1 MNTEIIYIGTDP
13 TTESVITQRR
23 TSPNHE
29 FDWDNVTILDK
40 EPFFK

>member
-13 TTESVITQRR
+13 TTEIITQRR
-23 TSPNHE
+23 TSLNHE

-40 EPFFK
+40 KPFFK